1 MLGHR
6 EEGASVTTDVP
17 RDEHE
22 RYAGRA
28 APDRAG
34 PPGQELPSAGTGEL
48 NQIAAS
54 ATLPQARHLP
64 RSRAAR
70 VFTAIRIRPSTS
82 RDSSESALRANCS
95 SASGEPCR
103 QEERPDGRPNR
114 PDELIPKPHELLPR
128 NRTPDTIAGWK
139 AVADGL
145 LSDPCC
151 AFHRNV
157 EISSRYAWMYK
168 LQPACFKWAAMAA
181 IASHHVRL
189 ALFPLRLDTDRTGYV
204 DIPHSLRR
212 QKLFLT
218 EDVNTIRA
226 TNNTIFNDIFWV
238 HFAYVTAEDGIERLR
253 ALLQAERH
261 YAPVL
266 AGFEAID
273 QGRRVL
279 EDGMASAEARQRA
292 DDLIWE
298 GNVELLE
305 HEQRALVQPNF
316 DRLSRASARLVSI
329 GSATSFEVRG
339 VRQKIAY
346 FTSFYLYSF
355 TRGIP
360 HALRAQAWPRITRF
374 DDRWRWLVTSVVPRF
389 RRFDADTRLVD
400 ASLRHIFDEAR
411 DLASTPC
418 VLPRPPADGPRR
430 AAQPRLRHRPKG

>member
-1 MLGHR
+1 M
-6 EEGASVTTDVP
+6 SDW
-17 RDEHE
+17 
-22 RYAGRA
+22 
-28 APDRAG
+28 
-34 PPGQELPSAGTGEL
+34 
-48 NQIAAS
+48 
-54 ATLPQARHLP
+54 
-64 RSRAAR
+64 RS
-70 VFTAIRIRPSTS
+70 S
-82 RDSSESALRANCS
+82 RANCS
-95 SASGEPCR
+95 SASGDQCR
-103 QEERPDGRPNR
+103 EDERPDGG
-114 PDELIPKPHELLPR
+114 PDHLGEFIAEPRELVPR
-128 NRTPDTIAGWK
+128 NRAPDTIAGWK

-212 QKLFLT
+212 PKLLLT

-226 TNNTIFNDIFWV
+226 TNNAIFNDLFWV
-238 HFAYVTAEDGIERLR
+238 HFAYVTADDGIERLR

-279 EDGMASAEARQRA
+279 EDQMASAQARQRA
-292 DDLIWE
+292 DDLIWA

-305 HEQRALVQPNF
+305 HEQRALVQPSF
-316 DRLSRASARLVSI
+316 DRLSCESAWLVSI

-339 VRQKIAY
+339 VRQEIAD
-346 FTSFYLYSF
+346 FTSFYLYSL

-360 HALRAQAWPRITRF
+360 HALHARAWPRITRF

-389 RRFDADTRLVD
+389 RRFDDDTHLVD
-400 ASLRHIFDEAR
+400 ASLRHIFDDAR
-411 DLASTPC
+411 DFASSPC
-418 VLPRPPADGPRR
+418 VLPRSPADGPRR
-430 AAQPRLRHRPKG
+430 AAPPGRWHRPRPKG